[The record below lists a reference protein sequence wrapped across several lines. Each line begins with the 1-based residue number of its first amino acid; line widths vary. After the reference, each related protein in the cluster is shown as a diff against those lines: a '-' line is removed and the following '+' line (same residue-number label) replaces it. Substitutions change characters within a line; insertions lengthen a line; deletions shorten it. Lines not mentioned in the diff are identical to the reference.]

1 MDDINRPLRR
11 LEIAQRIQELR
22 RRAAE
27 ESRPPAPADV
37 APLRTT
43 AGPAAQPAAAPA
55 GGPVAAPAGGPV
67 AAPAGE
73 PVHRPFDEQG
83 DDSAAATIATLLRG
97 GQTWILDQG

>member
-55 GGPVAAPAGGPV
+55 GGPVAAPAG
-67 AAPAGE
+67 E
-73 PVHRPFDEQG
+73 PVHRPFHEQG